1 MQSCI
6 FCKIVAGELPCYKV
20 YEDEKFLGFLD
31 ISPVNSGHILLIP
44 KKHYRWVYDVPDF
57 GAYWCAARVVAL
69 AVKKALNAYS
79 VRFLTV
85 GELVPHAHIQI
96 IPQIK
101 QSDQTL
107 HLGSRKA
114 FTPDKMAEIA
124 AKIRQNVVQ

>member
-6 FCKIVAGELPCYKV
+6 FCKIVAGELPSYKV

-31 ISPVNSGHILLIP
+31 ISPVNSGHTLLIP
-44 KKHYRWVYDVPDF
+44 KAHYRWVYDVPEF

-69 AVKKALNAYS
+69 AAKKALNAYS

-101 QSDQTL
+101 QSDKTL
-107 HLGSRKA
+107 HLGERKS
-114 FTPDKMAEIA
+114 FTPEKMAEIA
-124 AKIRQNVVQ
+124 AKIRQNVVK